1 MIQFHQAERRMSKL
15 RLAIAGPA
23 GSGKTY
29 SALLIAFGMEAQ
41 SSKPKAQRA
50 TIALI
55 DTERGSGDL
64 YAHLG
69 PYDVCSITAPFEP
82 EKYTAAIQAAEE
94 AGYEVIII
102 DSLSHAWSGEGG
114 ILDLHGH
121 LADRSGNS
129 WAAWRKVTPRHNRLV
144 EAMLQSPCHII
155 ATLRSKMEYTQVT
168 ENGKTAVKK
177 LGMNPIQRDGMEY
190 EFTLFLDL
198 DLDHLAT
205 ATKDRTT
212 LFDGRFFKPSQD
224 TGRSLMAW
232 LGEGK
237 GQRSEDRGQR
247 SEAESSKV
255 KAERMEDGRQGT
267 EAESSKVKAESAERR
282 GHSAEDGLP
291 PTSTLQP
298 AASSPQGG
306 NGGQPAEVGTGK
318 GNGQGAKGEHK
329 GGNGLSILFAK
340 LGGYGIDREAYR
352 AYCHQKYA
360 IPSMKE
366 MTPAQREEQIKIL
379 NSLRN
384 DDRLQ
389 EFRRILLEIASR
401 KEQGAGSEESG
412 VGGRESGVRD
422 GGTEELENRRASI
435 SSEDAE
441 EWVPPADPLPGQ
453 ARAPEFN
460 YF

>member
-1 MIQFHQAERRMSKL
+1 
-15 RLAIAGPA
+15 
-23 GSGKTY
+23 
-29 SALLIAFGMEAQ
+29 
-41 SSKPKAQRA
+41 
-50 TIALI
+50 
-55 DTERGSGDL
+55 
-64 YAHLG
+64 
-69 PYDVCSITAPFEP
+69 
-82 EKYTAAIQAAEE
+82 
-94 AGYEVIII
+94 
-102 DSLSHAWSGEGG
+102 
-114 ILDLHGH
+114 
-121 LADRSGNS
+121 
-129 WAAWRKVTPRHNRLV
+129 V

-212 LFDGRFFKPSQD
+212 LFDGKFFKPSQD

-232 LGEGK
+232 LGEGR

-247 SEAESSKV
+247 SEAESSKL
-255 KAERMEDGRQGT
+255 KAERTEDGRQGT
-267 EAESSKVKAESAERR
+267 EAESSPVPSAGATGQAKVKAESGERR

-306 NGGQPAEVGTGK
+306 NGGNGK
-318 GNGQGAKGEHK
+318 
-329 GGNGLSILFAK
+329 GNGLSILFAK

-389 EFRRILLEIASR
+389 EFRRILLEIASG

-422 GGTEELENRRASI
+422 GRTEELENRRTSI
-435 SSEDAE
+435 SSEPARHASPQGEAGGDAE

>member
-29 SALLIAFGMEAQ
+29 SALLIAFGMETQ

-69 PYDVCSITAPFEP
+69 QYDVCSITAPFEP

-94 AGYEVIII
+94 AGYDVIII

-212 LFDGRFFKPSQD
+212 LFDGKFFKPSQD

-237 GQRSEDRGQR
+237 GQRSEIGSQR
-247 SEAESSKV
+247 SVAPGEAWSV
-255 KAERMEDGRQGT
+255 GIGGDR
-267 EAESSKVKAESAERR
+267 
-282 GHSAEDGLP
+282 
-291 PTSTLQP
+291 
-298 AASSPQGG
+298 AA
-306 NGGQPAEVGTGK
+306 
-318 GNGQGAKGEHK
+318 
-329 GGNGLSILFAK
+329 
-340 LGGYGIDREAYR
+340 
-352 AYCHQKYA
+352 
-360 IPSMKE
+360 
-366 MTPAQREEQIKIL
+366 
-379 NSLRN
+379 
-384 DDRLQ
+384 
-389 EFRRILLEIASR
+389 LEIRYWSLM
-401 KEQGAGSEESG
+401 GSNPI
-412 VGGRESGVRD
+412 R
-422 GGTEELENRRASI
+422 
-435 SSEDAE
+435 
-441 EWVPPADPLPGQ
+441 
-453 ARAPEFN
+453 
-460 YF
+460 

>member
-41 SSKPKAQRA
+41 SAKPKAQRA

-237 GQRSEDRGQR
+237 GQRSEIGSQR
-247 SEAESSKV
+247 SEAE
-255 KAERMEDGRQGT
+255 GQGT
-267 EAESSKVKAESAERR
+267 EAESSNAKAESGECR

-306 NGGQPAEVGTGK
+306 NGGNGK
-318 GNGQGAKGEHK
+318 
-329 GGNGLSILFAK
+329 GNGLSILFAK

-384 DDRLQ
+384 DDRLE
-389 EFRRILLEIASR
+389 EFKRILLEIASG
-401 KEQGAGSEESG
+401 KEQGAGSEKPG

-422 GGTEELENRRASI
+422 GGAEELENRRASI
-435 SSEDAE
+435 LSEDAE

>member
-1 MIQFHQAERRMSKL
+1 MTEIKEGDMIQFHQAERRMSKL

-41 SSKPKAQRA
+41 SSKPKAQGAR
-50 TIALI
+50 IALI

-69 PYDVCSITAPFEP
+69 RYDVCSITAPFEP

-129 WAAWRKVTPRHNRLV
+129 WAAWRKVTPKHNRLV
-144 EAMLQSPCHII
+144 EAMLQSSCHII
-155 ATLRSKMEYTQVT
+155 ATMRSKMEYTQAT

-212 LFDGRFFKPSQD
+212 LFDGKFFKPSQD

-232 LGEGK
+232 LGEGRGQGLEVGGRRSEDG
-237 GQRSEDRGQR
+237 GQRSEDGGQGLEVGGQR
-247 SEAESSKV
+247 LEAEGQGEDESSKL
-255 KAERMEDGRQGT
+255 
-267 EAESSKVKAESAERR
+267 KAESEDRR

-306 NGGQPAEVGTGK
+306 NGGNGK
-318 GNGQGAKGEHK
+318 GNG
-329 GGNGLSILFAK
+329 LSMLFAK

-384 DDRLQ
+384 DDRLE
-389 EFRRILLEIASR
+389 EFKRILLEIASR
-401 KEQGAGSEESG
+401 KEQGAGSDEQGAGGKEREGTAESETKPAEKP
-412 VGGRESGVRD
+412 VG
-422 GGTEELENRRASI
+422 NP
-435 SSEDAE
+435 E
-441 EWVPPADPLPGQ
+441 EWVPPVPRVRGIPGLVQ
-453 ARAPEFN
+453 GAEFN

>member
-1 MIQFHQAERRMSKL
+1 MPSKAYIVVEVSTERRMSKL

-41 SSKPKAQRA
+41 SRKPKAQRA

-69 PYDVCSITAPFEP
+69 RYDVCSITAPFEP

-129 WAAWRKVTPRHNRLV
+129 WAAWRKVTPKHNRLV

-237 GQRSEDRGQR
+237 GQGSGIRS
-247 SEAESSKV
+247 
-255 KAERMEDGRQGT
+255 
-267 EAESSKVKAESAERR
+267 
-282 GHSAEDGLP
+282 
-291 PTSTLQP
+291 
-298 AASSPQGG
+298 
-306 NGGQPAEVGTGK
+306 
-318 GNGQGAKGEHK
+318 
-329 GGNGLSILFAK
+329 
-340 LGGYGIDREAYR
+340 
-352 AYCHQKYA
+352 QK
-360 IPSMKE
+360 
-366 MTPAQREEQIKIL
+366 
-379 NSLRN
+379 
-384 DDRLQ
+384 
-389 EFRRILLEIASR
+389 
-401 KEQGAGSEESG
+401 SG
-412 VGGRESGVRD
+412 VGRARRS
-422 GGTEELENRRASI
+422 LERWDRR
-435 SSEDAE
+435 
-441 EWVPPADPLPGQ
+441 
-453 ARAPEFN
+453 R
-460 YF
+460 